1 MNLGLN
7 GGPCPPYWARNM
19 THNFAE
25 IVEEIKQLSTEEKEE
40 LQDLLERYLI
50 EQRRDEIYVNYQSS
64 LKELKENKLTFSG
77 DIDKLREMLARV
89 GRISEA

>member
-1 MNLGLN
+1 
-7 GGPCPPYWARNM
+7 M

-50 EQRRDEIYVNYQSS
+50 EQGRHEIYVNYQSG
-64 LKELKENKLTFSG
+64 LKELKENELTFSG
-77 DIDKLREMLARV
+77 DIDKLREMLV
-89 GRISEA
+89 HD